1 MKTNI
6 YLVILP
12 LFILMAACQK
22 EEHEVITEQD
32 QNSISIDMEA
42 YDLIYRAAMY
52 DGSEDDQI
60 DNNPCFS
67 LLYPY
72 TITFQEME
80 INISSDAD
88 RQAFLESLPTNANPS
103 DIIPNFPL
111 TVINPGHQ
119 RITVR
124 NRQQFAGLQQAC
136 RNMTNERGTPIT
148 CVNFS
153 YPLRIN
159 SYNRVSQ
166 QTGSAVLNSQE
177 DLFIYF
183 DNLNANSVV
192 SFEFPLE
199 IKINNRFTQIN
210 NGTALVN
217 LIRNCEE

>member
-1 MKTNI
+1 MT
-6 YLVILP
+6 
-12 LFILMAACQK
+12 ACQK
-22 EEHEVITEQD
+22 EEHEVITERD

-52 DGSEDDQI
+52 DGSADDQI

-67 LLYPY
+67 ILFPY
-72 TITFQEME
+72 TITFQGREV
-80 INISSDAD
+80 NLSSETE
-88 RQAFLESLPTNANPS
+88 RQSFLESLPANTNPQ
-103 DIIPNFPL
+103 DMIIDFPV

-136 RNMTNERGTPIT
+136 RNTTNERGTPIT
-148 CVNFS
+148 CVKFS
-153 YPLRIN
+153 FPLRIN

-166 QTGSAVLNSQE
+166 QANSEALNSQE

-183 DNLNANSVV
+183 DNLTTSSVV

-199 IKINNRFTQIN
+199 IRINNILTPVN
-210 NGTALVN
+210 NGASLVS
-217 LIRNCEE
+217 LIRQCEE